1 MALTATGLG
10 TGLDVSGLVEQLVAA
25 ERLPTSNR
33 LNLQEARTN
42 AELSGLGQFKSA
54 LSTFR
59 GSLANLT
66 ELENFQNRKV
76 TIGDDT
82 FFTATADTGAVPGS
96 YDINVISLAAPH
108 RLASQAFT
116 DSATVVGDG
125 LLTIE
130 VDGTTANIS
139 IDSAKNTLADIRD
152 AINSATNNPGV
163 SATIVNA
170 ADGSRLLISSDKTG
184 ANQTMK
190 ITTSGG
196 DGGLIALTY
205 DAASGSNPMTETE
218 AAADALITI
227 SGYSVTSEN
236 NTVTG
241 AIDGVTINL
250 LATSAGATENLSI
263 SFDKDAASATISGF
277 VSAYN
282 GLLGSLN
289 SLTNYDPEGGKSGAL
304 LGDATVRTVKDK
316 LRRDLSQAMPELSG
330 SYTSLVSIGI
340 TTESNGFLSI
350 DADKLTSAIADDFD
364 DVGKIFASTN
374 GIAVRMDEVVENTLG
389 SAGTIETRE
398 SSLKTILDRVEDQ
411 REILDRRMESV
422 RSRLLDQFNAMDR
435 LVAQLNTTS
444 SFLSA
449 QLASISQIR

>member
-25 ERLPTSNR
+25 ERLPASNR

-54 LSTFR
+54 LSTFQ

-66 ELENFQNRKV
+66 DLENFRNRNV
-76 TIGDDT
+76 TIADDT

-96 YDINVISLAAPH
+96 YDINVISLAAPQ

-116 DSATVVGDG
+116 DSDTVVGDG

-130 VDGTTANIS
+130 IDGTTANIS

-152 AINSATNNPGV
+152 AINNAPNNPGV
-163 SATIVNA
+163 NATIVNA
-170 ADGSRLLISSDKTG
+170 ADGSRLLISSDTTG
-184 ANQTMK
+184 ADQTIK

-227 SGYSVTSEN
+227 SGYPVTSEN

-250 LATSAGATENLSI
+250 KAESSGTAENLAI
-263 SFDKDAASATISGF
+263 SFDKSAASATISGF

-282 GLLGSLN
+282 GLIGALN
-289 SLTNYDPEGGKSGAL
+289 SLTRFDPEGGESGTL
-304 LGDATVRTVKDK
+304 LGDATVRSVKDK
-316 LRRDLSQAMPELSG
+316 LRRDLSEAMPELSG
-330 SYTSLVSIGI
+330 SFTSLVSIGI
-340 TTESNGFLSI
+340 TTASTGFLEI
-350 DADKLTSAIADDFD
+350 DPDTLTSAIDANFN
-364 DVGKIFASTN
+364 DVGKIFANTN
-374 GIAVRMDEVVENTLG
+374 GVAVRMDKVVEDTLG
-389 SAGTIETRE
+389 STGAIETRE
-398 SSLKTILDRVEDQ
+398 NSLKTILDRVEDQ
-411 REILDRRMESV
+411 REILNRRMESV

-444 SFLSA
+444 SFLGA
-449 QLASISQIR
+449 QLAQISQIR